1 MHPSLSVFTSAHPI
15 YSIWHINQDP
25 ERFVPVPFYASE
37 AVLIS
42 RPHLRV
48 RTQCITDGDAAFIRA
63 LAAGCTLAEAV
74 DMAQCAVPG
83 FSASESLRVL
93 IGSRVVIGVI
103 DDVRPLRDGDGV
115 ADRS

>member
-83 FSASESLRVL
+83 FSASESLSVL
-93 IGSRVVIGVI
+93 IGSRVVIDII
-103 DDVRPLRDGDGV
+103 DAVRSLRGRDSVPG
-115 ADRS
+115 RS